1 MNIFITSDEHY
12 GHERIIQ
19 YVNRPFTSV
28 EEQTETMIERHNK
41 AVPDKSSNLTI
52 HAGDMFW
59 NTMRPEKASEILY
72 RLHGKHAFIYGNHDE
87 LLERTEWM
95 HPQFEWMVGTNKASG
110 THIVHWQNH
119 TIVINHFAMR
129 TWEKSHKG
137 SWHVF
142 GHSHQELPPYGKSFD
157 IGVEGHNYAPWSLE
171 EIAAKMETLPDA
183 HAITGKV
190 WVK

>member
-1 MNIFITSDEHY
+1 
-12 GHERIIQ
+12 
-19 YVNRPFTSV
+19 
-28 EEQTETMIERHNK
+28 
-41 AVPDKSSNLTI
+41 
-52 HAGDMFW
+52 
-59 NTMRPEKASEILY
+59 
-72 RLHGKHAFIYGNHDE
+72 
-87 LLERTEWM
+87 
-95 HPQFEWMVGTNKASG
+95 
-110 THIVHWQNH
+110 
-119 TIVINHFAMR
+119 MR

>member
-12 GHERIIQ
+12 GHKGIIE
-19 YVNRPFTSV
+19 YANRPFTSV

-41 AVPDKSSNLTI
+41 TVPNRLNNLTI

-59 NTMRPEKASEILY
+59 NTLQPEDASMILR
-72 RLHGKHAFIYGNHDE
+72 RLNGAHAFIYGDHDE
-87 LLERTEWM
+87 LIERTGWLRGR
-95 HPQFEWMVGTNKASG
+95 FVGVTGENKASG
-110 THIVHWQNH
+110 NRIVHWRNH
-119 TIVINHFAMR
+119 TIVISHFAMR
-129 TWEKSHKG
+129 TWKNSHKG

-171 EIAAKMETLPDA
+171 EIAAKMGTLPDA
-183 HAITGKV
+183 HAIKR
-190 WVK
+190 VK